1 MASKELKIPTI
12 VFSKEELKPGT
23 SQWDSTKDQVFQAL
37 QEYGCFEAIY
47 DNVIPSETRE
57 SMFGTLKEIFEFPIE
72 IKLKNLSDKPL
83 QGYLGQIPH
92 LPLYESLSISDL
104 LQSQN
109 AESFVNIFWPDDGNP
124 EFCNVIKSYSK
135 SHVELDQMV
144 KMMVLESLG
153 LTNYVND
160 EFLEPNNFYLRFS
173 HYKAPTQGQNIGNK
187 VGLSGHTDVTVLSII
202 SQNQVNGLQV
212 FKKNG
217 DDQWIDVNIA
227 PNSFL
232 VLSGDPFMA
241 WTNGRVHSPIHRVT
255 MAGESDRFSIQ
266 LSSLPN
272 GDYTIKSPKEL
283 VDEEHPLLFKPY
295 ESVEY
300 FKYVM
305 SEAGQKTGTGVFK
318 AYCGV

>member
-57 SMFGTLKEIFEFPIE
+57 SMFGKLKEIFEFPIE

-92 LPLYESLSISDL
+92 LPL
-104 LQSQN
+104 
-109 AESFVNIFWPDDGNP
+109 
-124 EFCNVIKSYSK
+124 NVIKSYSK

-217 DDQWIDVNIA
+217 EDQWIDVNIA

-272 GDYTIKSPKEL
+272 GDYTIKPPKEL